1 MDCRRVW
8 LDGVNWAKN
17 VEAIV
22 WKEIENE
29 SKFACMISFYHC
41 WLLLFIFLG
50 SFLYSEKLAS
60 VFAFVRILSNHQ
72 ADHDYHDETMA
83 MMCVFFFF
91 FRELHNCIYKICKD
105 CCCVSMRYLL
115 NKESNH
121 IYKKKLG
128 KKITSTVSKC
138 LTDSVDLWLYKRL
151 IRYLDKHTHKVLS
164 DAKKSDRMTIAVLTA
179 GYSEHSLESTTI
191 LIEDKNCKQYF
202 ISVDWVRKLLIKMGK
217 RQHQKD
223 KM

>member
-1 MDCRRVW
+1 MERNRKRKQIRMHDFF
-8 LDGVNWAKN
+8 L
-17 VEAIV
+17 
-22 WKEIENE
+22 
-29 SKFACMISFYHC
+29 S
-41 WLLLFIFLG
+41 LLI
-50 SFLYSEKLAS
+50 AS
-60 VFAFVRILSNHQ
+60 VHFPWLISVFGKIGQCFCFCEDFVKSSSRSRLSWWN
-72 ADHDYHDETMA
+72 DGDDV
-83 MMCVFFFF
+83 CFFFF

-191 LIEDKNCKQYF
+191 SIEDKNCKQYF
-202 ISVDWVRKLLIKMGK
+202 IPVDWVRKLLIKMGK